1 MRKLR
6 IALMILLLAAGMVL
20 AACGGQTDDTTTE
33 ETGTEDTAVQEDT
46 TTEDTSSSEAADA
59 PADAADEC
67 SEVVEVEWWHI
78 STIEA
83 EQAYWQSKADAF
95 VADNPCVQINITV
108 LENEAFKAR
117 LTTVMQ
123 SGEPPDI
130 FQSWGGGVLWAYA
143 DAGLLRDITPEL
155 EGEWRDSI
163 GAKSALELFGK
174 DGAYYGIPWEWG
186 AVGMYY
192 NKDLFEQAG
201 LDPENP
207 PTTWSEFLSTVQ
219 TLKDAGITPITV
231 GEGDKWP
238 GHFWWVYL
246 AIRNGGQQAFL
257 DAFNRDGSFTDAP
270 FVKAGEDLQDLIA
283 LDPFPEGYLG
293 FTYNDSAAVFG
304 NGEAAMELMGQW
316 HQNVQK
322 DSSEDGVG
330 VTNLGWFEFPMVEG
344 GAGNA
349 SDVLGGGDGF
359 GIGKDAPDAAVAFAR
374 FLTSAENQVDALET
388 VGFGPPTATDAQSA
402 ITDPVQLQILEAR
415 NNAAYFQLYYDQFLP
430 PAVGGA
436 VNDAVEQIF
445 AGVTSP
451 EEAAQQV
458 EESAAQELG
467 N

>member
-1 MRKLR
+1 MRKFR
-6 IALMILLLAAGMVL
+6 TALMILLLAMGMLLV
-20 AACGGQTDDTTTE
+20 ACGGAASDDTAENTTTE
-33 ETGTEDTAVQEDT
+33 ETTAQEDT
-46 TTEDTSSSEAADA
+46 TSAETDTSDA
-59 PADAADEC
+59 AADEC
-67 SEVVEVEWWHI
+67 GEVVEIEWWHI

-83 EQAYWQSKADAF
+83 EQAYWQSKADEFMAN
-95 VADNPCVQINITV
+95 NPCVQINITV

-143 DAGLLRDITPEL
+143 EAGLLRDISPQL

-163 GAKSALELFGK
+163 AAQSALELFGR
-174 DGAYYGIPWEWG
+174 DGAYYGVPWQWG
-186 AVGMYY
+186 AVGIYY

-207 PTTWSEFLSTVQ
+207 PATWSEFLAAVQ
-219 TLKDAGITPITV
+219 TLKDAGITPITI

-246 AIRNGGQQAFL
+246 AIRNGGEQAFL
-257 DAFNRDGSFTDAP
+257 DAFNRAGSFTDAP

-283 LDPFPEGYLG
+283 LEPFPEGYLG

-316 HQNVQK
+316 HQAVQR
-322 DSSEDGVG
+322 DSSEDGAG
-330 VTNLGWFEFPMVEG
+330 VANLGWFLFPMVEG

-359 GIGKDAPDAAVAFAR
+359 GIGKDAPDEAVEFVR
-374 FLTSAENQVDALET
+374 FLTSAENQTAALEA
-388 VGFGPPTATDAQSA
+388 VGFGPPTTTDAQSA
-402 ITDPVQLQILEAR
+402 ITDPVQQQILEAR
-415 NNAAYFQLYYDQFLP
+415 NAAAYFQLYYDQFLP
-430 PAVGGA
+430 PAVGGT

-445 AGVTSP
+445 AGVASP
-451 EEAAQQV
+451 EEAAQQI
-458 EESAAQELG
+458 EDSAALELG
-467 N
+467 D

>member
-1 MRKLR
+1 MHKVK
-6 IALMILLLAAGMVL
+6 IALLALLLAFAMAL
-20 AACGGQTDDTTTE
+20 AACGGQTTEDPEEETTTE
-33 ETGTEDTAVQEDT
+33 ETSSQDEVTEESTEEMVE
-46 TTEDTSSSEAADA
+46 EDTSSAS
-59 PADAADEC
+59 DEC
-67 SEVVEVEWWHI
+67 GEVTEIEWWHI

-95 VADNPCVQINITV
+95 TAENPCVQINITV

-143 DAGLLRDITPEL
+143 DAGLLRDISADL
-155 EGEWRDSI
+155 EGEWRESI
-163 GAKSALELFGK
+163 SAQSALELFSK
-174 DGAYYGIPWEWG
+174 DGAYYGVPWQWG
-186 AVGMYY
+186 AVGIYY

-207 PTTWSEFLSTVQ
+207 PETWSEFLNAVQ

-246 AIRNGGQQAFL
+246 AIQNGGQQAFL
-257 DAFNRDGSFTDAP
+257 DAFNRDGSFTDEP

-283 LDPFPEGYLG
+283 LEPFPEGYLG
-293 FTYNDSAAVFG
+293 FSYNDSAAVFG

-316 HQNVQK
+316 HQNVQA
-322 DSSEDGVG
+322 DSSEDGEG
-330 VTNLGWFEFPMVEG
+330 VANLGWFRFPAVEG
-344 GAGNA
+344 GAGNP

-359 GIGKDAPDAAVAFAR
+359 GIGKDAPDEAVAFVR
-374 FLTSAENQVDALET
+374 FLTNAENQIDALET
-388 VGFGPPTATDAQSA
+388 VGFGPPTTTGAQSA
-402 ITDPVQLQILEAR
+402 ITDPVQQQILEAR
-415 NNAAYFQLYYDQFLP
+415 NNAEYFQLYYDQFLP
-430 PAVGGA
+430 PAVGGT

-445 AGVTSP
+445 AGVASP
-451 EEAAQQV
+451 EEAAQQI
-458 EESAAQELG
+458 EDSAELELG

>member
-1 MRKLR
+1 MRKFR
-6 IALMILLLAAGMVL
+6 TALMILLLAMGMLLV
-20 AACGGQTDDTTTE
+20 ACGGAASDDTAENTTTE
-33 ETGTEDTAVQEDT
+33 ETTAQEDT
-46 TTEDTSSSEAADA
+46 TSAETDTSDA
-59 PADAADEC
+59 AADEC
-67 SEVVEVEWWHI
+67 GEVVEVEWWHI

-83 EQAYWQSKADAF
+83 EQAYWQSKADEFMAN
-95 VADNPCVQINITV
+95 NPCVQINITV

-143 DAGLLRDITPEL
+143 EAGLLRDISPQL

-163 GAKSALELFGK
+163 AAQSALELFGR
-174 DGAYYGIPWEWG
+174 DGAYYGVPWQWG
-186 AVGMYY
+186 AVGIYY

-207 PTTWSEFLSTVQ
+207 PATWSEFLAAVQ
-219 TLKDAGITPITV
+219 TLKDAGITPITI

-246 AIRNGGQQAFL
+246 AIRNGGEQAFL
-257 DAFNRDGSFTDAP
+257 DAFNRAGSFTDAP

-283 LDPFPEGYLG
+283 LEPFPEGYLG

-316 HQNVQK
+316 HQAVQR
-322 DSSEDGVG
+322 DSSEDGAG
-330 VTNLGWFEFPMVEG
+330 VANLGWFLFPMVEG

-359 GIGKDAPDAAVAFAR
+359 GIGKDAPDEAVEFVR
-374 FLTSAENQVDALET
+374 FLTSAENQTAALEA
-388 VGFGPPTATDAQSA
+388 VGFGPPTTTDAQSA
-402 ITDPVQLQILEAR
+402 ITDPVQQQILEAR
-415 NNAAYFQLYYDQFLP
+415 NAAAYFQLYYDQFLP
-430 PAVGGA
+430 PAVGGT

-445 AGVTSP
+445 AGVASP
-451 EEAAQQV
+451 EEAAQQI
-458 EESAAQELG
+458 EDSAALELG
-467 N
+467 D

>member
-1 MRKLR
+1 MKHK
-6 IALMILLLAAGMVL
+6 IKITLMIVLLTIGMVL
-20 AACGGQTDDTTTE
+20 VSCGGGETTDETAENTSSADTTT
-33 ETGTEDTAVQEDT
+33 QEDT
-46 TTEDTSSSEAADA
+46 TTETDSSEAAS
-59 PADAADEC
+59 DEC
-67 SEVVEVEWWHI
+67 AEVTEVDWWHI

-95 VADNPCVQINITV
+95 MAENPCVQINITV

-143 DAGLLRDITPEL
+143 DAGLLRDISAEL
-155 EGEWRDSI
+155 DGEWRDSI
-163 GAKSALELFGK
+163 AAQSALELFGK
-174 DGAYYGIPWEWG
+174 DGAYYGVPWQWG
-186 AVGMYY
+186 AVGIYY

-207 PTTWSEFLSTVQ
+207 PATWSEFLAAVQ
-219 TLKDAGITPITV
+219 TLKDAGITPITI

-246 AIRNGGQQAFL
+246 AIRNGGQEAFL
-257 DAFNRDGSFTDAP
+257 DAFNRTGSFTDAP
-270 FVKAGEDLQDLIA
+270 FVKAGQDLQDLIA
-283 LDPFPEGYLG
+283 LEPFPEGYLG

-322 DSSEDGVG
+322 DSSESGEGVA
-330 VTNLGWFEFPMVEG
+330 NLGWFLFPMVEG

-359 GIGKDAPDAAVAFAR
+359 GIGKDAPDAAVAFVR
-374 FLTSAENQVDALET
+374 FLTSAENQIDALET
-388 VGFGPPTATDAQSA
+388 VGFGPPTTAAAQSA
-402 ITDPVQLQILEAR
+402 ITDPVQQQILEAR
-415 NNAAYFQLYYDQFLP
+415 NAAAYFQLYYDQFLP

-445 AGVTSP
+445 AGVATP
-451 EEAAQQV
+451 EEAGQQI
-458 EESAAQELG
+458 EDSAAQELD